1 MAHKKSSGKKNYLWC
16 KTLFFILILLVL
28 NGNSTLLLAQGSRNI
43 GNFLVDETELYA
55 MTKQMS
61 QFFSRFNQEEDQNGK
76 KLHPNSE
83 AYRNN
88 SLRKN
93 ILPHLFDRENQRT
106 TSALKNYFIED
117 LTSQEDSNFM
127 EFLGG
132 RWYAEVSANFNYQG
146 RNVNILMILMIE
158 KERLGSKWVL
168 SNIYF
173 PAFNKL
179 FPAGELAE
187 KEKHFL
193 HPMSH
198 ELDFMNIHKAFS
210 TPEVI
215 EYYAAKS
222 FHPDYLSLFFF
233 EIKSGRLKF
242 INVESLKFHIFQ
254 IKNWYFEVS
263 WFNRGGTNSG
273 WLISNLMY
281 INESEK
287 LPLLKFYEP

>member
-1 MAHKKSSGKKNYLWC
+1 MLRHKSLIAAFFFVILSGLSSG
-16 KTLFFILILLVL
+16 
-28 NGNSTLLLAQGSRNI
+28 LLAQGASNI

-76 KLHPNSE
+76 KLHPSTE
-83 AYRNN
+83 AFRNN
-88 SLRKN
+88 EIRKAV
-93 ILPHLFDRENQRT
+93 LPHMFDKENQRT

-117 LTSQEDSNFM
+117 LTSQADSNFM

-168 SNIYF
+168 TNVYF
-173 PAFNKL
+173 PAFNKM

-215 EYYAAKS
+215 EYYAAKT
-222 FHPDYLSLFFF
+222 FQPDYLSLFFF
-233 EIKSGRLKF
+233 EIKTGRLKF
-242 INVESLKFHIFQ
+242 INIDSLKFHIFQ

-281 INESEK
+281 INENDK